1 MLREN
6 ERCKGAQREKS
17 VELQI
22 AGSVV
27 QHGTEREKRTLRE
40 IERKREG
47 GEQKEKR

>member
-6 ERCKGAQREKS
+6 ERCKEAQREKT

-27 QHGTEREKRTLRE
+27 QHGM
-40 IERKREG
+40 
-47 GEQKEKR
+47 